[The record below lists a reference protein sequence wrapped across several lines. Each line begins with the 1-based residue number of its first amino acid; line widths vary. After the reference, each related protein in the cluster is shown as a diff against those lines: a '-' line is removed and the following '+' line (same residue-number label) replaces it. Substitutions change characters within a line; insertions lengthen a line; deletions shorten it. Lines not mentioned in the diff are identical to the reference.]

1 MVVGAK
7 MFFQTFFECDKLLV
21 SRAVVVCMP
30 CVPYASLC
38 RSCLT
43 CPCALRTLCVPCAP
57 YMPSRIS
64 VPRALLVIRGLHTL
78 RGLRALRILRV
89 LLVLI
94 VLFSL
99 NKNFLRSPVRSVKN
113 NTKEEAQ
120 VNLNPFSSKNSN
132 YVFCLLCIFEIRYV
146 LDMSCYY

>member
-64 VPRALLVIRGLHTL
+64 VLVPYLSYVAYIPYVACVPYVYCVCYL
-78 RGLRALRILRV
+78 
-89 LLVLI
+89 
-94 VLFSL
+94 SL
-99 NKNFLRSPVRSVKN
+99 
-113 NTKEEAQ
+113 
-120 VNLNPFSSKNSN
+120 
-132 YVFCLLCIFEIRYV
+132 
-146 LDMSCYY
+146 